1 MSAQYAGVYL
11 LDAPFSIDREYDY
24 RIPEGMSPR
33 PGDFVSVPFGSGN
46 RRVTGLCTVLRESS
60 DTDPAKIKPLFAVC
74 SRELSL
80 DGEMLG
86 LMRFMKEQ
94 TLCTTGDAIHAILPP
109 AALSKLTEFFA
120 LSPAL
125 SRAFGSMPS
134 ASLGDADCEKLDAST
149 LMVLDFIREHG
160 RVSLSALTSRFGA
173 AASDAVVALCEGK
186 KPLVIRELEPSGTSA
201 KLQVKYCEP
210 ALPPDEIRA
219 VLEKKHP
226 TVKRPSSALQIS
238 VLEALLEAGSGG
250 ICEESLEARL
260 GPCRTQLSALEK
272 KGLARRVLRDAVRG
286 ETSAADTKTPPP
298 APMVLNDEQDRAF
311 RTLSELASDGS
322 PHGALLY
329 GVTGSGKT
337 AVMLSLIDSMLA
349 AGRGV
354 ILLLPEIALT
364 PQSLA
369 IFCTRYGERVAVL
382 HSGLSRNERYEAWNK
397 IRSGKAPL
405 VVGTRSAVFAP
416 VKRLGLII
424 IDEEQEHTY
433 KSDMSPRYH
442 ARDIARFRSAAN
454 SALMLLCS
462 ATPSVESFK
471 KACDGTYTLVR
482 LTHRYGGAALPAVT
496 VADMRAEARGANLSP
511 IGTELARRLCEV
523 YARGEQSILFLNRR
537 GYNNFVSCAACGEA
551 VSCPRCSVS
560 MTYHT
565 RGADYGEGELVCHWC
580 GRRMPLPAK
589 CPSCGSEHLLR
600 MGYGTQRV
608 EQELGLLLPD
618 ARIIRMDTDTTS
630 TREAYDRLLGKF
642 RAHEGDILLGTQ
654 MVTKGH
660 DFPDVTLVGV
670 LLADMSLYLDDYRAG
685 ERTFAMLTQVI
696 GRAGRAD
703 KPGEA
708 IIQTNNPEHDIIKL
722 ACRQDYDSFYSREIR
737 LRRALTF
744 PPFCDIVLLTVTS
757 PDERAAVMSGKL
769 LADKLHELSGGD
781 FTDVPVIVFGPF
793 PAPVYRVDEKYRVRM
808 VIKCRLNG
816 RSRAL
821 FARLRA
827 EFTDKARRGPV
838 LSIEFNP
845 TNI

>member
-1 MSAQYAGVYL
+1 
-11 LDAPFSIDREYDY
+11 
-24 RIPEGMSPR
+24 
-33 PGDFVSVPFGSGN
+33 
-46 RRVTGLCTVLRESS
+46 
-60 DTDPAKIKPLFAVC
+60 
-74 SRELSL
+74 
-80 DGEMLG
+80 
-86 LMRFMKEQ
+86 MR
-94 TLCTTGDAIHAILPP
+94 LP
-109 AALSKLTEFFA
+109 
-120 LSPAL
+120 
-125 SRAFGSMPS
+125 
-134 ASLGDADCEKLDAST
+134 
-149 LMVLDFIREHG
+149 
-160 RVSLSALTSRFGA
+160 
-173 AASDAVVALCEGK
+173 
-186 KPLVIRELEPSGTSA
+186 
-201 KLQVKYCEP
+201 
-210 ALPPDEIRA
+210 
-219 VLEKKHP
+219 
-226 TVKRPSSALQIS
+226 
-238 VLEALLEAGSGG
+238 
-250 ICEESLEARL
+250 
-260 GPCRTQLSALEK
+260 
-272 KGLARRVLRDAVRG
+272 
-286 ETSAADTKTPPP
+286 
-298 APMVLNDEQDRAF
+298 
-311 RTLSELASDGS
+311 
-322 PHGALLY
+322 
-329 GVTGSGKT
+329 
-337 AVMLSLIDSMLA
+337 
-349 AGRGV
+349 
-354 ILLLPEIALT
+354 
-364 PQSLA
+364 
-369 IFCTRYGERVAVL
+369 
-382 HSGLSRNERYEAWNK
+382 
-397 IRSGKAPL
+397 
-405 VVGTRSAVFAP
+405 
-416 VKRLGLII
+416 
-424 IDEEQEHTY
+424 
-433 KSDMSPRYH
+433 
-442 ARDIARFRSAAN
+442 
-454 SALMLLCS
+454 
-462 ATPSVESFK
+462 
-471 KACDGTYTLVR
+471 
-482 LTHRYGGAALPAVT
+482 HRYGGAALPAVT

-565 RGADYGEGELVCHWC
+565 RSADYGEGELVCHWC

-670 LLADMSLYLDDYRAG
+670 LLADMSLSLD
-685 ERTFAMLTQVI
+685 
-696 GRAGRAD
+696 
-703 KPGEA
+703 
-708 IIQTNNPEHDIIKL
+708 DIIKL

-781 FTDVPVIVFGPF
+781 FTDVPVIVVGPF

-838 LSIEFNP
+838 LSIDFNP